1 MDSLRRRV
9 SHYTTIENDR
19 FKTLESLPHRIE
31 TRRPGSDIV
40 SLGETV
46 NYVFVIEQGWA
57 IRYRMLEDGRR
68 QILNFMLPG
77 DCFDLMS
84 LTQAKS
90 DHAISA
96 ATLVRLRR
104 MSSSDFIGAIGKDPQ
119 LATSFWWVSIQEEAI
134 LREQIIRVG
143 RRTAK
148 ERVAHLLLE
157 LNRRVAMVEGELKNF
172 LALPIP
178 QTLIA
183 DALGLSVVHI
193 SRTLTKLKSE
203 KLIETTADGI
213 EILQRDA
220 LAKLS
225 DFDSSYLHLEKLKL
239 SAAP

>member
-1 MDSLRRRV
+1 MEALKRRIK
-9 SHYTTIENDR
+9 HYTTIDDKG
-19 FKTLESLPHRIE
+19 FAALEGLAHRIE

-46 NYVFVIEQGWA
+46 DYMFVIEQGWA
-57 IRYRMLEDGRR
+57 MRYRMLDDGRR

-84 LTQAKS
+84 LTRAKS

-96 ATLVRLRR
+96 ATQVRLRR
-104 MSSSDFIGAIGKDPQ
+104 VASGDFIRAVSQESQ
-119 LATSFWWVSIQEEAI
+119 LAASFWWASIQEEAI

-143 RRTAK
+143 RRSAK

-157 LNRRVAMVEGELKNF
+157 LNRRVAAIEGRITDF
-172 LALPIP
+172 LSLPIP

-193 SRTLTKLKSE
+193 SRTLTKLKSDG
-203 KLIETTADGI
+203 LIETTFDGI
-213 EILQRDA
+213 KILEREK
-220 LAKLS
+220 LVKLS
-225 DFDSSYLHLEKLKL
+225 DFDSSYLHFEKLYL
-239 SAAP
+239 